1 MNNLEPTVPRS
12 GTSILD
18 TPGELGPELGQTD
31 PAMDRAYGPRFVP
44 PGPRPS
50 APPPTPPSAPGY
62 DFVDDHWERTDG
74 PQHAGPTGGVVTHDH
89 SNSNP
94 STWTCEEW
102 KAALK
107 RDPEKYT
114 RLYMDLS
121 TKDGGLSE
129 DVTTHKAEMGNIV
142 SSALQ
147 DFNRDMT
154 LLKSILDANHE
165 TQKALAQFRV

>member
-1 MNNLEPTVPRS
+1 MNNLEPTVPRA

-18 TPGELGPELGQTD
+18 TPGEIGPPLDQPD
-31 PAMDRAYGPRFVP
+31 PATLPDFGLGFIPLP
-44 PGPRPS
+44 PHAA
-50 APPPTPPSAPGY
+50 APPVTSSNGY
-62 DFVDDHWERTDG
+62 DWVESNHWEVSASGT
-74 PQHAGPTGGVVTHDH
+74 VTVHDH
-89 SNSNP
+89 SHSNP

-107 RDPEKYT
+107 SDPEKYT
-114 RLYMDLS
+114 RLYQELA
-121 TKDGGLSE
+121 TKEGGLSE
-129 DVTTHKAEMGNIV
+129 DVTQHKAEMGTLV
-142 SSALQ
+142 ATALQ

>member
-1 MNNLEPTVPRS
+1 MNNLEPTVPRA

-18 TPGELGPELGQTD
+18 TPGELGPPIDQPD
-31 PAMDRAYGPRFVP
+31 PAMLPFTPHAPRAPHP
-44 PGPRPS
+44 A
-50 APPPTPPSAPGY
+50 APPVRSSNNY
-62 DFVDDHWERTDG
+62 DYVDNNHWEVSS
-74 PQHAGPTGGVVTHDH
+74 PGVYASASAAVTVHDH
-89 SNSNP
+89 SSTNP
-94 STWTCEEW
+94 SNWTCEQW

-107 RDPEKYT
+107 SDPEKYT

-121 TKDGGLSE
+121 TKEGGLSK
-129 DVTTHKAEMGNIV
+129 DVMEHKAEMGTLV
-142 SSALQ
+142 ASALQ